1 MFRLFQPW
9 PTLLRNWKILAVT
22 HPGYVAFLT
31 YDEVKA
37 RLEKFIT
44 RPGRFVILYIIPV
57 SIVRASK
64 TSRWPVQLKCLFP
77 LNGHHTSKTNYP
89 QLYISAFGTA
99 NMRWSLRTHG
109 LQLVYDGDHR
119 PVYVAQT
126 IIIYLIQYINW

>member
-44 RPGRFVILYIIPV
+44 RPGRFVILF
-57 SIVRASK
+57 SK
-64 TSRWPVQLKCLFP
+64 SVD
-77 LNGHHTSKTNYP
+77 KTIFNNNDILHYFNFMY
-89 QLYISAFGTA
+89 L
-99 NMRWSLRTHG
+99 
-109 LQLVYDGDHR
+109 LV
-119 PVYVAQT
+119 
-126 IIIYLIQYINW
+126 NN